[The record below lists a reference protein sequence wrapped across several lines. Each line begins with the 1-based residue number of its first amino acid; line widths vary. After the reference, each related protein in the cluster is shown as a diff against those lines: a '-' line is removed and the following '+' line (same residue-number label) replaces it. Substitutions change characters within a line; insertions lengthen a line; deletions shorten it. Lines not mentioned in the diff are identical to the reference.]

1 MNKKRVLRV
10 RADDTAMKRMYTK
23 FSKFMSLIEKSEKSL
38 RKRSLELLKLQMGE
52 KVLEI
57 GFGRGTALIEISK
70 AVGET
75 GEVYGIDLT
84 PEMVKITKKNLAKN
98 HIFNVKVEE
107 GDARNLP
114 YKENYFDVVYMASTL
129 ELFDTPDIPIVLNE
143 IKRVLKPTGRLCVV
157 SIPREGR
164 EESLGVKLYEWSHRT
179 FQSFASCRPIYVEDS
194 IKRAEYNIMKTDVI
208 GVFFPMKIVIAIP

>member
-10 RADDTAMKRMYTK
+10 RADDTAMKRMYTR
-23 FSKFMSLIEKSEKSL
+23 FSKIMGLIEKSEKSL

-70 AVGET
+70 AVGES

-84 PEMVKITKKNLAKN
+84 PEMLRIAKKNLARN
-98 HIFNVKVEE
+98 HVFNVKLKE

-129 ELFDTPDIPIVLNE
+129 ELFDIPDIPTVLNE
-143 IKRVLKPTGRLCVV
+143 IKRVLKPTGRVCIV

-164 EESLGVKLYEWSHRT
+164 EDSLGVRIYEWSHRT

-194 IKRAEYNIMKTDVI
+194 IQKAGYHIIKIDVI
-208 GVFFPMKIVIAIP
+208 GVYFPMKIVIAEL

>member
-23 FSKFMSLIEKSEKSL
+23 FSKIMSLIEKSEKSL
-38 RKRSLELLKLQMGE
+38 RKRSLELLKLQKGE

-84 PEMVKITKKNLAKN
+84 PEMVKITRKNLAKN

-107 GDARNLP
+107 GDARILP
-114 YKENYFDVVYMASTL
+114 YKENFFDVGYMASTL
-129 ELFDTPDIPIVLNE
+129 ELFDIPDIPIVLNE

-157 SIPREGR
+157 SIPREDR
-164 EESLGVKLYEWSHRT
+164 EDSLGVKLYEWSHKT

-194 IKRAEYNIMKTDVI
+194 IKRAGYNIIKTDVI
-208 GVFFPMKIVIAIP
+208 GVFFPMKIVIAKL